1 MQFDDFRR
9 KHRKMMDYFLILGT
23 YMGYI
28 EGSHSQFFFLKQNVS
43 EISGVLIML
52 HSIVLIDL

>member
-1 MQFDDFRR
+1 
-9 KHRKMMDYFLILGT
+9 MDYFLILGT

-28 EGSHSQFFFLKQNVS
+28 EGSLISHFFLKQNLS

-52 HSIVLIDL
+52 HSIVLFDL

>member
-28 EGSHSQFFFLKQNVS
+28 EGSLISHFFLKQNLS

-52 HSIVLIDL
+52 HSIVLFDL